1 MALRYDLTVPFARFL
16 ALHSVGNIKRFH
28 IGKVYRRDNPNIAKG
43 RFREFYQCDY
53 DVAGDYD
60 SMIPETEVLSVAIEI
75 LRALPVGDFVIKL
88 NHRVLLDAML
98 DICGVP
104 EVKFRPICSAVDK
117 LDKEPWSTLTEMIDV
132 KGLDPAVADRIGKYV
147 NENSEIR
154 TMENSLDLHAKLIA
168 TNGLGSIH
176 TLRPK
181 KQWMS

>member
-1 MALRYDLTVPFARFL
+1 
-16 ALHSVGNIKRFH
+16 
-28 IGKVYRRDNPNIAKG
+28 
-43 RFREFYQCDY
+43 
-53 DVAGDYD
+53 
-60 SMIPETEVLSVAIEI
+60 MIPETEVLSVAIEI

-104 EVKFRPICSAVDK
+104 EEKFRPICSAVDK
-117 LDKEPWSTLTEMIDV
+117 LDKEPWSTVRAEMIDV

-154 TMENSLDLHAKLIA
+154 TWKTPWTCTQNLWLR
-168 TNGLGSIH
+168 NGLVSIH

-181 KQWMS
+181 KQWVS